1 MTHFKDWLWIHFDQ
15 IIGFVGGFSY
25 GLLNIHLAL
34 PVQEFMFKILVALF
48 VGFMTAFGGDGI
60 VADRVGRFFKHSGEF
75 DVAEDAYRRAR

>member
-48 VGFMTAFGGDGI
+48 VGFMTAFGGWLFKII
-60 VADRVGRFFKHSGEF
+60 VKFFTPKHK
-75 DVAEDAYRRAR
+75 